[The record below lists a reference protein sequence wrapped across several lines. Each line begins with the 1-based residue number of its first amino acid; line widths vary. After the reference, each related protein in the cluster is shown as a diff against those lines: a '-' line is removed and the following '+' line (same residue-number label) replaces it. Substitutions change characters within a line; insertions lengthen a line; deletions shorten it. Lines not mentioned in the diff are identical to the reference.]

1 MASIPAHLLPPN
13 SYSAAPQ
20 SPVETSPAASS
31 TNISTPQV
39 LLERSEID
47 KSLKSLENLV
57 SLLYDYAQVWQSLV
71 GLDKKLVSIIS
82 LHYMF

>member
-1 MASIPAHLLPPN
+1 M
-13 SYSAAPQ
+13 
-20 SPVETSPAASS
+20 
-31 TNISTPQV
+31 
-39 LLERSEID
+39 ERSEID

-71 GLDKKLVSIIS
+71 GLDKKLVSTVS